1 MNDDGGGVAD
11 LNFFDGL
18 GISIS
23 ELISSSEEISVET
36 DADRLP
42 DFFVVVVVVVVCV
55 SRI

>member
-1 MNDDGGGVAD
+1 MNGDGGGGAG

-36 DADRLP
+36 DADRLL
-42 DFFVVVVVVVVCV
+42 DFFVVVAVCV